1 MAVDLLWLALF
12 ALLVP
17 VLAEYGK
24 MKGLDKSLG
33 FIAGSGLFFLLA
45 AGFETSLWM
54 TYGMGYGMYGS
65 ALFQFLG
72 WLLLLIG
79 VLMGVMA
86 VLQKK

>member
-1 MAVDLLWLALF
+1 MAVDLLWLAFF

-24 MKGLDKSLG
+24 IKGLAKPLG

-54 TYGMGYGMYGS
+54 MYAAAYGPLGS

-72 WLLLLIG
+72 WILLLVGALWG
-79 VLMGVMA
+79 VVTL
-86 VLQKK
+86 LQNK